1 MTNEARLHDALT
13 AVMNA
18 YHLVLDGQPEEG
30 AAYRYA
36 GETHVFESDVPIMTR
51 ENYQVYIYQ
60 REYSPELIAK
70 AKTGLMDAGFTVQQ
84 GGQAME
90 GDYYRDELRASR
102 EREEEHGDG

>member
-1 MTNEARLHDALT
+1 MTNEARLHDAL
-13 AVMNA
+13 ASVMNA

-36 GETHVFESDVPIMTR
+36 GESHIFESDVPIMTQ

-60 REYSPELIAK
+60 REYSPDLVAK

-84 GGQAME
+84 GGQAMD
-90 GDYYRDELRASR
+90 GDYYRDELRVSIG
-102 EREEEHGDG
+102 REEKHGDE